1 MDKIVFITPH
11 DAKFAFQ
18 LTGAEQHVTD
28 DRDFMKTLK
37 DTTNS
42 PDTGLV
48 IVDERL
54 LSASN
59 EEKVSE
65 IERSWKGILIVLP
78 SPERPEAE
86 IEDYATRLIRK
97 AIGYHLRLNI

>member
-11 DAKFAFQ
+11 EEKFAFQ
-18 LTGAEQHVTD
+18 LTGAEQQVTD
-28 DRDFMKTLK
+28 DRDFIKTLK
-37 DTTNS
+37 NTTDR

-54 LSASN
+54 LSRNN

-78 SPERPEAE
+78 SPERPEADR
-86 IEDYATRLIRK
+86 EDYASRLIRK
-97 AIGYHLRLNI
+97 AIGYHLRLKI